1 MRRMLVRSTIWAGLV
16 GLVVFFVP
24 VSVLTVLF
32 VRWHE
37 EHAGRC
43 GVSQW
48 GHNPWWLFS
57 AGLSLAVLAS
67 AIGLWLSIRQADR
80 FVEPLQRLTDQAERL
95 GSGDARYERIQSGI
109 EEIDRVSDVLSR
121 SAQQLLTS
129 LSVER
134 DFASDASHQLRT
146 PLTALLMR
154 LEEISLTDDVTV
166 AQEEANIAIE
176 QVERLNATVDA
187 LLARSRGHTPTS
199 MTAPTS
205 LDAVLARLQREWMPA
220 FEAAQRTVRVSG
232 ERGLRL
238 VTSQVAL
245 AQILSTLI
253 ENSLVHGRGL
263 VRIDARRS
271 GPSGV
276 IEVSD
281 QGPGVS
287 PELAPHIFER
297 SVSTKSTGLGL
308 GLARDLAE
316 SHGGR
321 LELVQGYPVVFA
333 LFLSAVEPGT
343 DGGAQPSVVG

>member
-1 MRRMLVRSTIWAGLV
+1 MRSTALASSV
-16 GLVVFFVP
+16 GLIVFFVP
-24 VSVLTVLF
+24 
-32 VRWHE
+32 
-37 EHAGRC
+37 
-43 GVSQW
+43 
-48 GHNPWWLFS
+48 
-57 AGLSLAVLAS
+57 LAVLGVVIHRNPGGDATRGCGEAPYS
-67 AIGLWLSIRQADR
+67 PWWALLIALAMAVVAFTVGLWVSVRQAER
-80 FVEPLQRLTDQAERL
+80 FVEPMQRLTEQAERL
-95 GSGDARYERIQSGI
+95 GAGDARYERIRSGI
-109 EEIDRVSDVLSR
+109 AEIDRVSDVLSN
-121 SAQQLLTS
+121 SAQQLLAS
-129 LSVER
+129 LSSER

-154 LEEISLTDDVTV
+154 LEEISLTEDLTV
-166 AQEEANIAIE
+166 AREEANIAID

-187 LLARSRGHTPTS
+187 LLARSRTHAPTA
-199 MTAPTS
+199 TAAPTS
-205 LDAVLARLQREWMPA
+205 LDAVLAQLQREWMPA

-238 VTSQVAL
+238 ITTPVAL
-245 AQILSTLI
+245 GQILSTLI
-253 ENSLVHGRGL
+253 ENSLVHGKGL

-271 GPSGV
+271 GPSV
-276 IEVSD
+276 VVEVSD

-333 LFLSAVEPGT
+333 LFLSAAEPT
-343 DGGAQPSVVG
+343 LDGPPLLGG

>member
-1 MRRMLVRSTIWAGLV
+1 MRRVLLRSTARAGAI

-24 VSVLTVLF
+24 LSLVVYVVLGRHLDPDPMTRAPAPLVS
-32 VRWHE
+32 
-37 EHAGRC
+37 
-43 GVSQW
+43 
-48 GHNPWWLFS
+48 PWWLVVT
-57 AGLSLAVLAS
+57 AVVLAVLAS
-67 AIGLWLSIRQADR
+67 GIGLWATIRQADQ
-80 FVEPLQRLTDQAERL
+80 FVDPLRRLTEQAERL
-95 GSGDARYERIQSGI
+95 GSGDARYERIRSGI
-109 EEIDRVSDVLSR
+109 QEIDRVSDVLSN

-129 LSVER
+129 LSSER

-154 LEEISLTDDVTV
+154 LEEISLTDDLQV
-166 AQEEANIAIE
+166 AHEEANIAID

-187 LLARSRGHTPTS
+187 LLARSRTHAPTS
-199 MTAPTS
+199 ASAPTS
-205 LDAVLARLQREWMPA
+205 LDTVLARLQREWMPA
-220 FEAAQRTVRVSG
+220 FEVEQRTVRISG

-238 VTSQVAL
+238 VTTPVVL

-263 VRIDARRS
+263 VRVDARRS
-271 GPSGV
+271 GPSVV

-281 QGPGVS
+281 QGPGVT

-333 LFLSAVEPGT
+333 LFLSAAEPTLDTT
-343 DGGAQPSVVG
+343 DRPDHS